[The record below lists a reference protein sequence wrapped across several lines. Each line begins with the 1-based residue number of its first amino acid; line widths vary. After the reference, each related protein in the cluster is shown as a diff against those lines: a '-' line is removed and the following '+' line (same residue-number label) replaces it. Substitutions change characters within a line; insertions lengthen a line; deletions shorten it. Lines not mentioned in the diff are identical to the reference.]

1 MNWING
7 SNMNVWRLQNG
18 HGSAAV
24 PSFSEDLEGLRWG
37 EGAHKSQEGR
47 ESYIIQS
54 YGLVV

>member
-7 SNMNVWRLQNG
+7 SNMYVWRLQNS

-24 PSFSEDLEGLRWG
+24 PSFSEDLEGLRW
-37 EGAHKSQEGR
+37 EKVSQEGR
-47 ESYIIQS
+47 ESYRIQS